1 MKRSSGVLLHIS
13 SLPGKYGIG
22 TLGHEARSLRIFV
35 IRQDLAGGRC
45 FQSGRL
51 VMGIHPISLIRYL
64 QGIQI

>member
-22 TLGHEARSLRIFV
+22 TLGHESLRIFV

-45 FQSGRL
+45 FQSGRP

-64 QGIQI
+64 QVIQT